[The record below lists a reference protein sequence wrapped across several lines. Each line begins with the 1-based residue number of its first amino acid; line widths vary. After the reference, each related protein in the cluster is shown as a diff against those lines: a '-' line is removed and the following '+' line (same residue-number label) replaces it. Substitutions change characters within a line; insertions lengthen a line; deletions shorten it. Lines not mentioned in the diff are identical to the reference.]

1 MVAFKNI
8 ALWGVGGENIGS
20 YIVNALVEDGSYNLT
35 IIARQSS
42 KSSYPA
48 TINIVRVDDELTHSS
63 LVDAL
68 KNQDVV
74 VSAVGP
80 AGIVSQLKVAKAAI
94 EAGVQLFIPSEY
106 GFDNADPKNYALSPI
121 FRPKGDLEKELVAL
135 AKENPRFSWIS
146 VASGLWLDWGLDSKF
161 IDIDSD
167 AHSVIYW
174 DNGTQAP
181 SMTTLPYT
189 AQGVIQVL
197 KHSENF
203 KNKRVFMEAF
213 AASQK
218 DIVAELEKQQGVKY
232 TSTTINGVERTKKA
246 MDTLAKEF
254 DLNEAFA
261 TVKSELWVPEYK
273 ADFVAAG
280 KHPIL
285 EHSVSL
291 PKITLQ
297 DVVKEYL
304 ATHTK

>member
-1 MVAFKNI
+1 MTAFKNI

-20 YIVNALVEDGSYNLT
+20 YIVNTLIKDGSYNLT

-42 KSSYPA
+42 KSTYPA
-48 TINIVRVDDELTHSS
+48 TINIIRVDDDLSHSS
-63 LVDAL
+63 LVKAL
-68 KNQDVV
+68 KNQDAV

-80 AGIVSQLKVAKAAI
+80 AGVTSQLKVAKAAV

-106 GFDNADPKNYALSPI
+106 GFDNGDPKNHALSPI
-121 FRPKGDLEKELVAL
+121 FRPKGDLEKELVTL
-135 AKENPRFSWIS
+135 AKENPHFSWTAI
-146 VASGLWLDWGLDSKF
+146 ASGLWLDWGLDSKF
-161 IDIDSD
+161 IDIDPE

-189 AQGVIQVL
+189 AQSVLAVL

-203 KNKRVFMEAF
+203 KNQRVFLEAF

-232 TSTTINGVERTKKA
+232 GSTTINGVERTKKA
-246 MDTLAKEF
+246 TDTLAKEF

-261 TVKSELWVPEYK
+261 TVKAELWVPEYK

-285 EHSVSL
+285 ERSVSL
-291 PKITLQ
+291 PKVTLQ
-297 DVVKEYL
+297 EVVKEYL